1 MNGIT
6 FITPLFRV
14 SPRIVLPLLIA
25 LHLAVLV
32 LIVTAL
38 GGEDQYSGS
47 SVEEPYYAS
56 QARVAPLHEDPVR
69 AECEPDDASSG
80 FAVHALA
87 DFRQPEA
94 AGATQNCVNFY

>member
-32 LIVTAL
+32 LIVKAL
-38 GGEDQYSGS
+38 GG
-47 SVEEPYYAS
+47 
-56 QARVAPLHEDPVR
+56 
-69 AECEPDDASSG
+69 
-80 FAVHALA
+80 
-87 DFRQPEA
+87 
-94 AGATQNCVNFY
+94 

>member
-1 MNGIT
+1 MNSMT

-32 LIVTAL
+32 LIVKAL
-38 GGEDQYSGS
+38 DGEDQYYGRSG
-47 SVEEPYYAS
+47 EERYYAS
-56 QARVAPLHEDPVR
+56 NEQVASMDEDPVR
-69 AECEPDDASSG
+69 PDCEPGDASSG

-94 AGATQNCVNFY
+94 ADATRNCVNSY